1 MILYADNCNQPGVLG
16 VTHALI
22 PWRPRTH
29 TVGANTVLGIM
40 RYGSPPVAV
49 PSGDWPVVSVAL
61 PTLGEEQRIE
71 VWRSSTPVTMG
82 REGNIDY
89 ASNGQVLF
97 GVCEQQEI
105 EDILLDTLAQ
115 ESYVA
120 IVQLLRNPVSPRNK
134 TVSSVTG
141 DSAGVATRHSP
152 DSIRCSSTRYRP
164 RRSSARST
172 RVSL

>member
-16 VTHALI
+16 ITHALT

-49 PSGDWPVVSVAL
+49 PSGEWPVVSVRL

-71 VWRSSTPVTMG
+71 VWRSSKPVTTG
-82 REGNIDY
+82 REGSIDY

-97 GVCEQQEI
+97 GVCEQQET
-105 EDILLDTLAQ
+105 EDILLDTL
-115 ESYVA
+115 VH
-120 IVQLLRNPVSPRNK
+120 K